1 MFNVRNFPV
10 RMFLSVFGLLCAT
23 AFGFHVSVKSQT
35 TASQVFV
42 GDRFDYE
49 IGVTAPES
57 ASVDL
62 PSFVGNLGN
71 FEVKDLQ
78 HTEKSEGVP
87 KGQKKFIW
95 KATLNTFVAGD
106 FLIAP
111 QEVRAVLGADS
122 VVTRTDPVA
131 VKVVPRTDGSEED
144 ILDVEAPIDDSRL
157 PQWLFVSLVAVFAVA
172 LVLLGWFL
180 HKKFRGKRVA
190 PQLPPYEEAV
200 LALSELRKK
209 QLPASG
215 NQAEFYTELSFIVR
229 RYVERRFLGEHP
241 SEGILDAT
249 LSQLKVR
256 IPQIGELPE
265 GYRKALVEF
274 EAETYPVKFA
284 KMKIG
289 DDRGIFW
296 DDLVGKLLEETKPLP
311 EEKKECTDGSR

>member
-1 MFNVRNFPV
+1 MFDMRNFSIKKFFV
-10 RMFLSVFGLLCAT
+10 AFALLGT
-23 AFGFHVSVKSQT
+23 FAFGFHVSVKSQT

-57 ASVDL
+57 ATVDL

-78 HTEKSEGVP
+78 HTETFEGVP
-87 KGQKKFIW
+87 QGQKKFIW

-111 QEVRAVLGADS
+111 QEVRAVLGTDS
-122 VVTRTDPVA
+122 VMTRTDPVA
-131 VKVVPRTDGSEED
+131 VKVVSRTDGSEED
-144 ILDVEAPIDDSRL
+144 ILDVEGPLDDSRL
-157 PQWLFVSLVAVFAVA
+157 PQWLFVLLAVIFAVA
-172 LVLLGWFL
+172 LVTLGWLL

-190 PQLPPYEEAV
+190 PRLPPYEEAV
-200 LALSELRKK
+200 LSLGELRKK
-209 QLPASG
+209 QLLASG

-229 RYVERRFLGEHP
+229 RYVERRYLWEHP

-249 LSQLKVR
+249 LSQLKLR
-256 IPQIGELPE
+256 IPQIVELPE

-311 EEKKECTDGSR
+311 EEKKERSDGSR